1 MFDNLSI
8 FSRLV
13 VGFVIVLLLILFVN
27 IYILLKFRHFKHFSH
42 ALVVENKI
50 LYDQEKMFEYFSSML
65 RNERQYLYLKDKIF
79 YQYFVKAEENF
90 KKCLLD
96 AINLTKDE
104 EIKDLLEKIQEIEE
118 GYLALCH
125 EEFKNFKMTSLEKND
140 FNERREEFTSS
151 LLSYLRELKT
161 LLRKSIDNKVMELD
175 RQGSTSIQALFFAT
189 IFAMVSILVVAAF
202 LTRNITY
209 PLSIII
215 QKTEN
220 YAKGD
225 FKEKIEIKSPPEIK
239 KLADSLN
246 IMSEKLQE
254 IDKMKSEFFALI
266 SHELR
271 TPLTSIKEGANL
283 LMEGIGGSLTPKQ
296 ERIVNIIKEESNKLV
311 QLVNDILD
319 LSKMEANMMSFNF
332 QKSDISLI
340 IDKVC
345 KELEPIFEANKI
357 KLEKIINKKLP
368 LVKIDIEKIEQA
380 LKNLLMNAIKFSPPE
395 KEVILEAKPFEK
407 GLLISVTDFGPGI
420 SKDQQ
425 DKIFNKFVQI
435 KYGNKVV
442 KGTGLGLSIVKHII
456 EAHGGRLWIKSEEGK
471 GATFYLFLPV

>member
-125 EEFKNFKMTSLEKND
+125 EEFKMTSLEKDN

-202 LTRNITY
+202 LTKNITY

-319 LSKMEANMMSFNF
+319 LSKMEANMMFFNF
-332 QKSDISLI
+332 QKGNISLI

-357 KLEKIINKKLP
+357 KLEKIINKNLP

-380 LKNLLMNAIKFSPPE
+380 LKNLLMNAIKFSPPG
-395 KEVILEAKPFEK
+395 KEVILEAKPLEK

-435 KYGNKVV
+435 RYGNKVV

-456 EAHGGRLWIKSEEGK
+456 EAHGGRVWIKSEEGK
-471 GATFYLFLPV
+471 GAIFYLFLPV